1 MVSHSKIYYIHISI
15 SSGSYAAFIGSVKEH
30 IYKLL
35 GNNDVNDIKF
45 MLYGPAYWSSKLLD
59 ELIIDFK
66 NNNISSIIVGNT
78 SSVLLSTIDHF
89 IIMMDSY
96 DYLVYPYQKYIVHS
110 NNEKLRIIK
119 LQEKKD
125 AV

>member
-15 SSGSYAAFIGSVKEH
+15 TSGSYAAFIDSVREH

-35 GNNDVNDIKF
+35 GNNDVNDVKF

-66 NNNISSIIVGNT
+66 NNNISSIIIGNT